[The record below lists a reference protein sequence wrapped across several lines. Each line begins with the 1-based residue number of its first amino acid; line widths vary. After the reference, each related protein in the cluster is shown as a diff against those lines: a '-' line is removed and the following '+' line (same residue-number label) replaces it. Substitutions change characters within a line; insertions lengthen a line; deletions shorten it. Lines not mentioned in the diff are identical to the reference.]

1 MVLDRLVRDQGGEEE
16 TDVRSLMT
24 MVIHL
29 MKGLRRSQGR
39 LILAWTLT
47 YIMDPN
53 ETILLQY
60 HRISDYLSLELTATN
75 QFDLEVARGLCQVQ
89 MVSC

>member
-60 HRISDYLSLELTATN
+60 HRISNYLNLELTATN